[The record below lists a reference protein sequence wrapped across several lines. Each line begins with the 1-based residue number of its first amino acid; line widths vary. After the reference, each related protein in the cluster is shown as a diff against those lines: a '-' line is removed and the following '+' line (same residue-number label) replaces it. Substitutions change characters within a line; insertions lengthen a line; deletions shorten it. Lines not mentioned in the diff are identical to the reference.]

1 MGNYTVNSVIVMDG
15 ETTSQLLFGLMKGT
29 TYEVT
34 IVACNLGGKSLS
46 SEPLRQ
52 RTAVDCELCTCQN
65 TICMLICGYSTLV
78 IN

>member
-15 ETTSQLLFGLMKGT
+15 ETTSQLLLGLMKGT

-34 IVACNLGGKSLS
+34 IVACNSAGKSLS

-52 RTAVDCELCTCQN
+52 RTAVDCELCICQN
-65 TICMLICGYSTLV
+65 TIRML
-78 IN
+78 